1 MHMSNDQNEPHIGH
15 LVMNIARLLAS
26 RTNRSMEKFGLYRGQ
41 GYLLKILSEQDGL
54 THSEIAR
61 TMEISPAAAT
71 KVIKRLE
78 TLQYLERRP
87 DPSDERISR
96 VFLRNEG
103 RAVIRQIHN
112 VFHQN
117 NQCLYG
123 GLSPEEQVVLAGLL
137 KKVHESLQKSCRE
150 KV

>member
-1 MHMSNDQNEPHIGH
+1 MHTKMDPNEPHIGH

-26 RTNRSMEKFGLYRGQ
+26 RTDRSMEKFGLYRGQ
-41 GYLLKILSEQDGL
+41 AYLLKILSEQDGL

-61 TMEISPAAAT
+61 ILEISPAAAT

-78 TLQYLERRP
+78 AHQYLERRP
-87 DPSDERISR
+87 DSSDERISR
-96 VFLRNEG
+96 VFLRDEG
-103 RAVIRQIHN
+103 RAVIRQIHD
-112 VFHQN
+112 VFQQN
-117 NQCLYG
+117 NLCLYG

-137 KKVHESLQKSCRE
+137 KKVHESLQKPCGE